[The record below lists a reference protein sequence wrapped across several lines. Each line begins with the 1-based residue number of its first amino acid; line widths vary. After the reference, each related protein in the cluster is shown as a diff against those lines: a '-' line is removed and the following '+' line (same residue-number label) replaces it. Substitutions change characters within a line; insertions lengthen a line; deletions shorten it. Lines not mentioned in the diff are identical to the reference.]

1 MEMILNKE
9 NFVDMLNSS
18 CQLIDKNIDKLG
30 NIDAKFGDGDHGVTM
45 SKISNIIKKCINNW
59 ENESVYEFFENM
71 GEEIMDVNG
80 GSAGPLYG
88 TFFQGLGEGIENS
101 EEIDNKVF
109 KKMILSSLENMQMIT
124 KAKVGDKTMMDT
136 LIPAAEC
143 AKKSSLELPECITEI
158 ADAACRGAEKSKEF
172 PSKFGRARF
181 FKDETIGYMDAGAMS
196 LSLIFMGFNE
206 GIKK

>member
-1 MEMILNKE
+1 MTLNKE

-18 CQLIDKNIDKLG
+18 CRLIDRNIDVLG
-30 NIDAKFGDGDHGVTM
+30 KIDAKFGDGDHGVTM
-45 SKISNIIKKCINNW
+45 SKISGIIKKCINNW
-59 ENESVYEFFENM
+59 ENESVYQFFDNM
-71 GEEIMDVNG
+71 GEEIMNVNG

-88 TFFQGLGEGIENS
+88 TFFQGLGEGAEDVK
-101 EEIDNKVF
+101 EIDNKVF
-109 KKMILSSLENMQMIT
+109 KKMILSSLENMQIIT

-143 AKKSSLELPECITEI
+143 AKKSCLELPDCIEEI
-158 ADAACRGAEKSKEF
+158 VDAACQGAENSKNF

-196 LSLIFMGFNE
+196 LSLIFQGFSQ
-206 GIKK
+206 GIK

>member
-1 MEMILNKE
+1 MILNKE
-9 NFVDMLNSS
+9 NFVNMLNSS
-18 CQLIDKNIDKLG
+18 CHLLDENLDELG
-30 NIDAKFGDGDHGVTM
+30 KIDAKFGDGDHGVTM
-45 SKISNIIKKCINNW
+45 SKISAIIKKCINNW
-59 ENESVYEFFENM
+59 KNESVYQFFDNM

-88 TFFQGLGEGIENS
+88 TFFQGLGEGAEDA

-143 AKKSSLELPECITEI
+143 AKESCSELPDCIKEI
-158 ADAACRGAEKSKEF
+158 VNAACQGAENSKNY

-196 LSLIFMGFNE
+196 LSLIFKGFSE